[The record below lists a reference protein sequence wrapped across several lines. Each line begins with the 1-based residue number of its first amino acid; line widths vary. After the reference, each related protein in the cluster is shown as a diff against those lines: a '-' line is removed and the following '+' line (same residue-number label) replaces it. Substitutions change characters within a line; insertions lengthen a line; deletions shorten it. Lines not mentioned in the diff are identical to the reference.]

1 MVLTEPTVPSAQLLG
16 LGSKLYP
23 YGNKQ
28 HYAQQ
33 RSYSIKIMQSLL
45 SMPKLK
51 YRREQ
56 AKERLCQQVATDAA
70 PYLV

>member
-1 MVLTEPTVPSAQLLG
+1 MVLTEPTEPSAQLLG

-23 YGNKQ
+23 YDNKQ
-28 HYAQQ
+28 HKTYAQQ

-45 SMPKLK
+45 SMPKSK

-56 AKERLCQQVATDAA
+56 AKERL
-70 PYLV
+70 